1 MKTKLLVALV
11 VSTFAVGAQA
21 ASCGSAWNWNTSCSD
36 ANKEKVRIAAEIAA
50 SKPVGIVKGVMEIA
64 GISRNTN
71 NSNLVDP
78 AFAKTSRPCPPF
90 CIQPTHPFAP
100 AAVETV
106 SELDMIHAVRDLAEW
121 GDASILVVDART
133 PGWVKKGTIPH
144 AVNVP
149 FTKLNS
155 KALAKDPMAVV
166 DVLTANFGVKDMDGV
181 LNFDNAKTL
190 YLFCNGS
197 WCGQSPAAIKALL
210 TMGYPQSKIKY
221 YRGGMNDWKLLG
233 LTVK

>member
-1 MKTKLLVALV
+1 MKTKLLVLAIA
-11 VSTFAVGAQA
+11 STFALGSQA
-21 ASCGSAWNWNTSCSD
+21 ENFHDSSYNWNNISSSTVMV
-36 ANKEKVRIAAEIAA
+36 KKIGKKG
-50 SKPVGIVKGVMEIA
+50 SKPVGIVKGVMEVA
-64 GISRNTN
+64 GISRNQN
-71 NSNLVDP
+71 NKATVDP

-90 CIQPTHPFAP
+90 CIQPTEPFAP

-106 SELDMIHAVRDLAEW
+106 TELDVIHAARDIAG
-121 GDASILVVDART
+121 GDKSKLIIDART
-133 PGWVKKGTIPH
+133 KGWAKKGMIPH

-149 FTKLNS
+149 FTKINS

-166 DVLTANFGVKDMDGV
+166 DLMVDLFGVKDLDGV
-181 LNFDNAKTL
+181 LDYNNAKTL
-190 YLFCNGS
+190 YLYCNGS
-197 WCGQSPAAIKALL
+197 WCGQSPAAIRALL